1 MKRSS
6 VFYTITFIFAL
17 ALTSIFLAFLWLM
30 DYDKQNYA
38 RELNAKYSTIA
49 RNQLFLMSGI
59 INEKEYER
67 QTGDFKMP
75 EITNERQKEEIL
87 ANATVL
93 EEISADIGSSA
104 IMIYQNHHYLKVRHV
119 DKVLLLKD
127 NDYQPYRYDIIKI
140 IFSLVAII
148 LLAAYV
154 FVIRKLKPLRKLKR
168 QIAKFAAGEI
178 DEVQNVSSGNDEISE
193 VAEAFYDAVCQIKN
207 LNASRKL
214 FLRNIMHEL
223 KTPITKGRL
232 AAEMIE
238 KSKNQERLVSVFI
251 KLENLINEFAAVE
264 QVTSSITLNNTK
276 ICRIDDVIDEAKTRR
291 GRPTLGV
298 LYDNRVAVL
307 MGDFILSSALV
318 GAIALSDLRIMG
330 IVSAIGRELTE
341 GEIRQFETAEGII
354 LDEATYYDI
363 IFQKTAVLFRS
374 CAEVAA
380 ITTEASTEDY
390 DRAAR
395 IGTALGMAFQIRD
408 DIFDYYRSDV
418 GKPTG
423 NDIRE
428 GKITLPL
435 LHVLT
440 ELQKEGKATPYLALL
455 SEKPIPPS
463 SIEQLTTLAHEA
475 GGIDYAWKRLYHYID
490 EAKTLLCSFPES
502 EYRTSL
508 LALADYIAERT
519 I

>member
-104 IMIYQNHHYLKVRHV
+104 IMIYQNHHYLKVQHV
-119 DKVLLLKD
+119 DKILLLKD

-264 QVTSSITLNNTK
+264 QVTSSIALNNTK
-276 ICRIDDVIDEAKTRR
+276 ICRIDDVIDEALDIAMVDPGQVTISKLEDVSLNADFKLLAIAAKNMIDNALKYSPNKHVNITITRESIKFINEGER
-291 GRPTLGV
+291 LSKELRHYVEPFTKGESAQKSFGLGLYIVENIIKAHKLTLGYEYKNGLNV
-298 LYDNRVAVL
+298 FSFENLQN
-307 MGDFILSSALV
+307 
-318 GAIALSDLRIMG
+318 IA
-330 IVSAIGRELTE
+330 A
-341 GEIRQFETAEGII
+341 
-354 LDEATYYDI
+354 
-363 IFQKTAVLFRS
+363 
-374 CAEVAA
+374 
-380 ITTEASTEDY
+380 
-390 DRAAR
+390 
-395 IGTALGMAFQIRD
+395 
-408 DIFDYYRSDV
+408 
-418 GKPTG
+418 
-423 NDIRE
+423 
-428 GKITLPL
+428 
-435 LHVLT
+435 
-440 ELQKEGKATPYLALL
+440 
-455 SEKPIPPS
+455 
-463 SIEQLTTLAHEA
+463 
-475 GGIDYAWKRLYHYID
+475 
-490 EAKTLLCSFPES
+490 
-502 EYRTSL
+502 
-508 LALADYIAERT
+508 
-519 I
+519 

>member
-104 IMIYQNHHYLKVRHV
+104 IMIYQNHHYLKVQHV
-119 DKVLLLKD
+119 DKILLLKD

-193 VAEAFYDAVCQIKN
+193 VAEAFYDAVSQIKN

-264 QVTSSITLNNTK
+264 QVTSNIALNNTK
-276 ICRIDDVIDEAKTRR
+276 ICRIDDIIDEALDIAMVDPGQVTISK
-291 GRPTLGV
+291 LEDV
-298 LYDNRVAVL
+298 NLNA
-307 MGDFILSSALV
+307 DFKLL
-318 GAIALSDLRIMG
+318 AIAAKNMIDNALKYSPNKHVNIT
-330 IVSAIGRELTE
+330 ITRESIKFINE
-341 GEIRQFETAEGII
+341 GERLSKELRHYVEPFTKGESTQKSFGLGLYIVENIIKAHKLTLSYEYKNGLNVFSFENLQNI
-354 LDEATYYDI
+354 
-363 IFQKTAVLFRS
+363 
-374 CAEVAA
+374 AA
-380 ITTEASTEDY
+380 
-390 DRAAR
+390 
-395 IGTALGMAFQIRD
+395 
-408 DIFDYYRSDV
+408 
-418 GKPTG
+418 
-423 NDIRE
+423 
-428 GKITLPL
+428 
-435 LHVLT
+435 
-440 ELQKEGKATPYLALL
+440 
-455 SEKPIPPS
+455 
-463 SIEQLTTLAHEA
+463 
-475 GGIDYAWKRLYHYID
+475 
-490 EAKTLLCSFPES
+490 
-502 EYRTSL
+502 
-508 LALADYIAERT
+508 
-519 I
+519 

>member
-104 IMIYQNHHYLKVRHV
+104 IMIYQNHHYLKVQHV

-264 QVTSSITLNNTK
+264 QVTSNIALNNTK
-276 ICRIDDVIDEAKTRR
+276 ICRIDDIIDEALDIAMVDPGQVTISKLEDVNLNADFKLLAIAAKNMIDNALKYSPNKHVNITITRESIKFINEGER
-291 GRPTLGV
+291 LSKELHHYVEPFTKGENAQKSFGLGLYIVENIIKAHKLTLGYEYKNGLNV
-298 LYDNRVAVL
+298 FSFENLQN
-307 MGDFILSSALV
+307 
-318 GAIALSDLRIMG
+318 IA
-330 IVSAIGRELTE
+330 A
-341 GEIRQFETAEGII
+341 
-354 LDEATYYDI
+354 
-363 IFQKTAVLFRS
+363 
-374 CAEVAA
+374 
-380 ITTEASTEDY
+380 
-390 DRAAR
+390 
-395 IGTALGMAFQIRD
+395 
-408 DIFDYYRSDV
+408 
-418 GKPTG
+418 
-423 NDIRE
+423 
-428 GKITLPL
+428 
-435 LHVLT
+435 
-440 ELQKEGKATPYLALL
+440 
-455 SEKPIPPS
+455 
-463 SIEQLTTLAHEA
+463 
-475 GGIDYAWKRLYHYID
+475 
-490 EAKTLLCSFPES
+490 
-502 EYRTSL
+502 
-508 LALADYIAERT
+508 
-519 I
+519 

>member
-6 VFYTITFIFAL
+6 GFYTITFIFAL

-104 IMIYQNHHYLKVRHV
+104 IMIYQNHHYLKVQHV

-251 KLENLINEFAAVE
+251 KLENLINEFVAVE
-264 QVTSSITLNNTK
+264 QVTSSIALNNTK
-276 ICRIDDVIDEAKTRR
+276 ICRIDDVIDEALDIAMVDPGQVTISK
-291 GRPTLGV
+291 LV
-298 LYDNRVAVL
+298 DVNLNA
-307 MGDFILSSALV
+307 DFKLL
-318 GAIALSDLRIMG
+318 AIAAKNMIDNALKYSPNKHVNIT
-330 IVSAIGRELTE
+330 ITRESIKFINE
-341 GEIRQFETAEGII
+341 GERLSKELRHYVEPFTKGENAQKSFGLGLYIVENIIKAHKLTLSYEYKNGLNVFSFENLQNI
-354 LDEATYYDI
+354 
-363 IFQKTAVLFRS
+363 
-374 CAEVAA
+374 AA
-380 ITTEASTEDY
+380 
-390 DRAAR
+390 
-395 IGTALGMAFQIRD
+395 
-408 DIFDYYRSDV
+408 
-418 GKPTG
+418 
-423 NDIRE
+423 
-428 GKITLPL
+428 
-435 LHVLT
+435 
-440 ELQKEGKATPYLALL
+440 
-455 SEKPIPPS
+455 
-463 SIEQLTTLAHEA
+463 
-475 GGIDYAWKRLYHYID
+475 
-490 EAKTLLCSFPES
+490 
-502 EYRTSL
+502 
-508 LALADYIAERT
+508 
-519 I
+519 

>member
-75 EITNERQKEEIL
+75 EITNEQQKEEIL

-104 IMIYQNHHYLKVRHV
+104 IMIYQNHHYLKVQHV
-119 DKVLLLKD
+119 DKILLLKD
-127 NDYQPYRYDIIKI
+127 KDYQPYRYDIIKI

-193 VAEAFYDAVCQIKN
+193 VAEAFYDAVSQIKN

-264 QVTSSITLNNTK
+264 QVTSNIALNNTK
-276 ICRIDDVIDEAKTRR
+276 ICRIDDVIDEALDIAMVDPGQVTISK
-291 GRPTLGV
+291 LEDV
-298 LYDNRVAVL
+298 SLNA
-307 MGDFILSSALV
+307 DFKLL
-318 GAIALSDLRIMG
+318 AIAAKNMIDNALKYSPNKHVNIT
-330 IVSAIGRELTE
+330 ITRESIKFINE
-341 GEIRQFETAEGII
+341 GERLSKELCHYVEPFTKGESAQKSFGLGLYIVENIIKAHKLTLSYEYKNGLNVFSFENLQNI
-354 LDEATYYDI
+354 
-363 IFQKTAVLFRS
+363 
-374 CAEVAA
+374 AA
-380 ITTEASTEDY
+380 
-390 DRAAR
+390 
-395 IGTALGMAFQIRD
+395 
-408 DIFDYYRSDV
+408 
-418 GKPTG
+418 
-423 NDIRE
+423 
-428 GKITLPL
+428 
-435 LHVLT
+435 
-440 ELQKEGKATPYLALL
+440 
-455 SEKPIPPS
+455 
-463 SIEQLTTLAHEA
+463 
-475 GGIDYAWKRLYHYID
+475 
-490 EAKTLLCSFPES
+490 
-502 EYRTSL
+502 
-508 LALADYIAERT
+508 
-519 I
+519 

>member
-104 IMIYQNHHYLKVRHV
+104 IMIYQNHHYLKVQHV
-119 DKVLLLKD
+119 DKILLLKD

-140 IFSLVAII
+140 IFLLVAII

-193 VAEAFYDAVCQIKN
+193 VAEAFYDAVSQIKN

-264 QVTSSITLNNTK
+264 QVTSSIALNNTK
-276 ICRIDDVIDEAKTRR
+276 ICRIDDVIDEALDIAMVDPGQVTINK
-291 GRPTLGV
+291 LEDV
-298 LYDNRVAVL
+298 SLNA
-307 MGDFILSSALV
+307 DFKLL
-318 GAIALSDLRIMG
+318 AIAAKNMIDNALKYSPNKHVNIT
-330 IVSAIGRELTE
+330 ITRESIKFINE
-341 GEIRQFETAEGII
+341 GERLSKELRHYVEPFTKGESAQKSFGLGLYIVENIIKAHKLTLSYEYKNGLNVFSFENLQNI
-354 LDEATYYDI
+354 
-363 IFQKTAVLFRS
+363 
-374 CAEVAA
+374 AA
-380 ITTEASTEDY
+380 
-390 DRAAR
+390 
-395 IGTALGMAFQIRD
+395 
-408 DIFDYYRSDV
+408 
-418 GKPTG
+418 
-423 NDIRE
+423 
-428 GKITLPL
+428 
-435 LHVLT
+435 
-440 ELQKEGKATPYLALL
+440 
-455 SEKPIPPS
+455 
-463 SIEQLTTLAHEA
+463 
-475 GGIDYAWKRLYHYID
+475 
-490 EAKTLLCSFPES
+490 
-502 EYRTSL
+502 
-508 LALADYIAERT
+508 
-519 I
+519 

>member
-104 IMIYQNHHYLKVRHV
+104 IMIYQNHHYLKVQHV

-140 IFSLVAII
+140 IFLLVAII

-264 QVTSSITLNNTK
+264 QVTSNIALNNTK
-276 ICRIDDVIDEAKTRR
+276 ICRIDDVIDEALDIAMVDPGQVTISKLEDVNLNADFKLLAIAAKNMIDNALKYSPNKRVNITITRESIKFINEGER
-291 GRPTLGV
+291 LSKELRHYVEPFTKGESAQKSFGLGLYIVENIIKAHKLTLGYEYKNGLNV
-298 LYDNRVAVL
+298 FSFENLQN
-307 MGDFILSSALV
+307 
-318 GAIALSDLRIMG
+318 IA
-330 IVSAIGRELTE
+330 A
-341 GEIRQFETAEGII
+341 
-354 LDEATYYDI
+354 
-363 IFQKTAVLFRS
+363 
-374 CAEVAA
+374 
-380 ITTEASTEDY
+380 
-390 DRAAR
+390 
-395 IGTALGMAFQIRD
+395 
-408 DIFDYYRSDV
+408 
-418 GKPTG
+418 
-423 NDIRE
+423 
-428 GKITLPL
+428 
-435 LHVLT
+435 
-440 ELQKEGKATPYLALL
+440 
-455 SEKPIPPS
+455 
-463 SIEQLTTLAHEA
+463 
-475 GGIDYAWKRLYHYID
+475 
-490 EAKTLLCSFPES
+490 
-502 EYRTSL
+502 
-508 LALADYIAERT
+508 
-519 I
+519 

>member
-6 VFYTITFIFAL
+6 VFYTSTFIFAL

-75 EITNERQKEEIL
+75 EITNEQQKEEIL

-104 IMIYQNHHYLKVRHV
+104 IMIYQNHHYLKVQHV
-119 DKVLLLKD
+119 DKILLLKD

-140 IFSLVAII
+140 IFLLVAII

-193 VAEAFYDAVCQIKN
+193 VAEAFYDAVSQIKN

-264 QVTSSITLNNTK
+264 QVTSNIALNNTK
-276 ICRIDDVIDEAKTRR
+276 ICRIDDVIDEALDIAMVDPGQVTISK
-291 GRPTLGV
+291 LEDV
-298 LYDNRVAVL
+298 SLNA
-307 MGDFILSSALV
+307 DFKLL
-318 GAIALSDLRIMG
+318 AIAAKNMIDNALKYSPNKHVNIT
-330 IVSAIGRELTE
+330 ITRESIKFINE
-341 GEIRQFETAEGII
+341 GERLSKELRHYVEPFTKGESAQKSFGLGLYIVENIIKAHKLTLSYEYKNGLNVFSFENLQNI
-354 LDEATYYDI
+354 
-363 IFQKTAVLFRS
+363 
-374 CAEVAA
+374 AA
-380 ITTEASTEDY
+380 
-390 DRAAR
+390 
-395 IGTALGMAFQIRD
+395 
-408 DIFDYYRSDV
+408 
-418 GKPTG
+418 
-423 NDIRE
+423 
-428 GKITLPL
+428 
-435 LHVLT
+435 
-440 ELQKEGKATPYLALL
+440 
-455 SEKPIPPS
+455 
-463 SIEQLTTLAHEA
+463 
-475 GGIDYAWKRLYHYID
+475 
-490 EAKTLLCSFPES
+490 
-502 EYRTSL
+502 
-508 LALADYIAERT
+508 
-519 I
+519 

>member
-104 IMIYQNHHYLKVRHV
+104 IMIYQNHHYLKVQHV

-264 QVTSSITLNNTK
+264 QVTSNIALNNTK
-276 ICRIDDVIDEAKTRR
+276 ICRIDDIIDEALDIAMVDPGQVTISK
-291 GRPTLGV
+291 LEDV
-298 LYDNRVAVL
+298 NLNA
-307 MGDFILSSALV
+307 DFKLL
-318 GAIALSDLRIMG
+318 AIAAKNMIDNALKYSPNKHVNIT
-330 IVSAIGRELTE
+330 ITRESIKFINE
-341 GEIRQFETAEGII
+341 GERLSKELRHYVEPFTKGESAQKSFGLGLYIVENIIKAHKLTLSYEYKNGLNVFSFENLQNI
-354 LDEATYYDI
+354 
-363 IFQKTAVLFRS
+363 
-374 CAEVAA
+374 AA
-380 ITTEASTEDY
+380 
-390 DRAAR
+390 
-395 IGTALGMAFQIRD
+395 
-408 DIFDYYRSDV
+408 
-418 GKPTG
+418 
-423 NDIRE
+423 
-428 GKITLPL
+428 
-435 LHVLT
+435 
-440 ELQKEGKATPYLALL
+440 
-455 SEKPIPPS
+455 
-463 SIEQLTTLAHEA
+463 
-475 GGIDYAWKRLYHYID
+475 
-490 EAKTLLCSFPES
+490 
-502 EYRTSL
+502 
-508 LALADYIAERT
+508 
-519 I
+519 

>member
-75 EITNERQKEEIL
+75 EITNEQQKEEIL

-264 QVTSSITLNNTK
+264 QVTSSIALNNTK
-276 ICRIDDVIDEAKTRR
+276 ICRIDDIIDEALDIAMVDPGQVTISK
-291 GRPTLGV
+291 LEDV
-298 LYDNRVAVL
+298 NLNA
-307 MGDFILSSALV
+307 DFKLL
-318 GAIALSDLRIMG
+318 AIAAKNMIDNALKYSPNKHVNIT
-330 IVSAIGRELTE
+330 ITRESIKFINE
-341 GEIRQFETAEGII
+341 GERLSKELRHYVEPFTKGESAKKSFGLGLYIVENIIKAHKLTLSYEYKNGLNVFSFENLQNI
-354 LDEATYYDI
+354 
-363 IFQKTAVLFRS
+363 
-374 CAEVAA
+374 AA
-380 ITTEASTEDY
+380 
-390 DRAAR
+390 
-395 IGTALGMAFQIRD
+395 
-408 DIFDYYRSDV
+408 
-418 GKPTG
+418 
-423 NDIRE
+423 
-428 GKITLPL
+428 
-435 LHVLT
+435 
-440 ELQKEGKATPYLALL
+440 
-455 SEKPIPPS
+455 
-463 SIEQLTTLAHEA
+463 
-475 GGIDYAWKRLYHYID
+475 
-490 EAKTLLCSFPES
+490 
-502 EYRTSL
+502 
-508 LALADYIAERT
+508 
-519 I
+519 

>member
-178 DEVQNVSSGNDEISE
+178 DGVQNVSSGNDEISE

-264 QVTSSITLNNTK
+264 QVTSSIALNNTK
-276 ICRIDDVIDEAKTRR
+276 ICRIDDVIDEALDIAMVDPGQVTISK
-291 GRPTLGV
+291 LEDV
-298 LYDNRVAVL
+298 NLNA
-307 MGDFILSSALV
+307 DFKLL
-318 GAIALSDLRIMG
+318 AIAAKNMIDNALKYSPNKHVNIT
-330 IVSAIGRELTE
+330 ITRESIKFINE
-341 GEIRQFETAEGII
+341 GERLSKELRHYVEPFTKGESAKKSFGLGLYIVENIIKAHKLTLSYEYKNGLNVFSFENLQNI
-354 LDEATYYDI
+354 
-363 IFQKTAVLFRS
+363 
-374 CAEVAA
+374 AA
-380 ITTEASTEDY
+380 
-390 DRAAR
+390 
-395 IGTALGMAFQIRD
+395 
-408 DIFDYYRSDV
+408 
-418 GKPTG
+418 
-423 NDIRE
+423 
-428 GKITLPL
+428 
-435 LHVLT
+435 
-440 ELQKEGKATPYLALL
+440 
-455 SEKPIPPS
+455 
-463 SIEQLTTLAHEA
+463 
-475 GGIDYAWKRLYHYID
+475 
-490 EAKTLLCSFPES
+490 
-502 EYRTSL
+502 
-508 LALADYIAERT
+508 
-519 I
+519 

>member
-154 FVIRKLKPLRKLKR
+154 FVIRKLKPIRKLKR

-276 ICRIDDVIDEAKTRR
+276 ICRIDDVIDEALDIAMVDPGQVTISK
-291 GRPTLGV
+291 LEDV
-298 LYDNRVAVL
+298 NLNA
-307 MGDFILSSALV
+307 DFKLL
-318 GAIALSDLRIMG
+318 AIAAKNMIDNALKYSPNKHVNIT
-330 IVSAIGRELTE
+330 ITRESIKFINE
-341 GEIRQFETAEGII
+341 GERLSKELRHYVEPFTKGESAKKSFGLGLYIVENIIKAHKLTLSYEYKNGLNVFSFENLQNI
-354 LDEATYYDI
+354 
-363 IFQKTAVLFRS
+363 
-374 CAEVAA
+374 AA
-380 ITTEASTEDY
+380 
-390 DRAAR
+390 
-395 IGTALGMAFQIRD
+395 
-408 DIFDYYRSDV
+408 
-418 GKPTG
+418 
-423 NDIRE
+423 
-428 GKITLPL
+428 
-435 LHVLT
+435 
-440 ELQKEGKATPYLALL
+440 
-455 SEKPIPPS
+455 
-463 SIEQLTTLAHEA
+463 
-475 GGIDYAWKRLYHYID
+475 
-490 EAKTLLCSFPES
+490 
-502 EYRTSL
+502 
-508 LALADYIAERT
+508 
-519 I
+519 

>member
-75 EITNERQKEEIL
+75 EITNEQQKEEIL

-104 IMIYQNHHYLKVRHV
+104 IMIYQNHHYLKVQHV
-119 DKVLLLKD
+119 DKILLLKD

-140 IFSLVAII
+140 IFLLVAII

-193 VAEAFYDAVCQIKN
+193 VAEAFYDAVSQIKS

-264 QVTSSITLNNTK
+264 QVTSSIALNNTK
-276 ICRIDDVIDEAKTRR
+276 ICRIDDVIDEALDIAMVDPGQVTISK
-291 GRPTLGV
+291 LEDV
-298 LYDNRVAVL
+298 NLNA
-307 MGDFILSSALV
+307 DFKLL
-318 GAIALSDLRIMG
+318 AIAAKNMIDNALKYSPNKHVNITITRGSIKF
-330 IVSAIGRELTE
+330 INE
-341 GEIRQFETAEGII
+341 GERLSKELRHYVEPFTKGESAQKSFGLGLYIVENIIKAHKLTLSYEYKNGLNVFSFENLQNI
-354 LDEATYYDI
+354 
-363 IFQKTAVLFRS
+363 
-374 CAEVAA
+374 AA
-380 ITTEASTEDY
+380 
-390 DRAAR
+390 
-395 IGTALGMAFQIRD
+395 
-408 DIFDYYRSDV
+408 
-418 GKPTG
+418 
-423 NDIRE
+423 
-428 GKITLPL
+428 
-435 LHVLT
+435 
-440 ELQKEGKATPYLALL
+440 
-455 SEKPIPPS
+455 
-463 SIEQLTTLAHEA
+463 
-475 GGIDYAWKRLYHYID
+475 
-490 EAKTLLCSFPES
+490 
-502 EYRTSL
+502 
-508 LALADYIAERT
+508 
-519 I
+519 

>member
-75 EITNERQKEEIL
+75 EITNEQQKEEIL

-104 IMIYQNHHYLKVRHV
+104 IMIYQNHHYLKVQHV
-119 DKVLLLKD
+119 DKILLLKD

-140 IFSLVAII
+140 IFLLVAII

-193 VAEAFYDAVCQIKN
+193 VAEAFYDAVSQIKN

-264 QVTSSITLNNTK
+264 QVTSNIALNNTK
-276 ICRIDDVIDEAKTRR
+276 ICRIDDIIDEARAR
-291 GRPTLGV
+291 
-298 LYDNRVAVL
+298 
-307 MGDFILSSALV
+307 SS
-318 GAIALSDLRIMG
+318 RI
-330 IVSAIGRELTE
+330 V
-341 GEIRQFETAEGII
+341 IRSV
-354 LDEATYYDI
+354 TY
-363 IFQKTAVLFRS
+363 A
-374 CAEVAA
+374 
-380 ITTEASTEDY
+380 
-390 DRAAR
+390 
-395 IGTALGMAFQIRD
+395 
-408 DIFDYYRSDV
+408 
-418 GKPTG
+418 P
-423 NDIRE
+423 
-428 GKITLPL
+428 
-435 LHVLT
+435 
-440 ELQKEGKATPYLALL
+440 
-455 SEKPIPPS
+455 
-463 SIEQLTTLAHEA
+463 
-475 GGIDYAWKRLYHYID
+475 
-490 EAKTLLCSFPES
+490 
-502 EYRTSL
+502 
-508 LALADYIAERT
+508 
-519 I
+519 

>member
-75 EITNERQKEEIL
+75 EITNEQQKEEIL

-104 IMIYQNHHYLKVRHV
+104 IMIYQNHHYLKVQHV
-119 DKVLLLKD
+119 DKILLLKD

-140 IFSLVAII
+140 IFLLVAII

-193 VAEAFYDAVCQIKN
+193 VAEAFYDAVSQIKS

-264 QVTSSITLNNTK
+264 QVTSNIALNNTK
-276 ICRIDDVIDEAKTRR
+276 ICRIDDIIDEALDIAMVDPGQVTISK
-291 GRPTLGV
+291 LEDV
-298 LYDNRVAVL
+298 NLHA
-307 MGDFILSSALV
+307 DFKLL
-318 GAIALSDLRIMG
+318 AIAAKNMIDNALKYSPNKHVNIT
-330 IVSAIGRELTE
+330 ITRESIKFINE
-341 GEIRQFETAEGII
+341 GERLSKELRHYVEPFTKGESAQKSFGLGLYIVENIIKAHKLTLSYEYKNGLNVFSFENLQNI
-354 LDEATYYDI
+354 
-363 IFQKTAVLFRS
+363 
-374 CAEVAA
+374 AA
-380 ITTEASTEDY
+380 
-390 DRAAR
+390 
-395 IGTALGMAFQIRD
+395 
-408 DIFDYYRSDV
+408 
-418 GKPTG
+418 
-423 NDIRE
+423 
-428 GKITLPL
+428 
-435 LHVLT
+435 
-440 ELQKEGKATPYLALL
+440 
-455 SEKPIPPS
+455 
-463 SIEQLTTLAHEA
+463 
-475 GGIDYAWKRLYHYID
+475 
-490 EAKTLLCSFPES
+490 
-502 EYRTSL
+502 
-508 LALADYIAERT
+508 
-519 I
+519 

>member
-104 IMIYQNHHYLKVRHV
+104 IMIYQNHHYLKVQHV

-193 VAEAFYDAVCQIKN
+193 VAEAFYDAVSQIKN

-264 QVTSSITLNNTK
+264 QVTSNIALNNTK
-276 ICRIDDVIDEAKTRR
+276 ICRIDDVIDEALDIAMVDPGQVTISKLEDVNLNADFKLLAIAAKNMIDNALKYSPNKHVNITITRESIKFINEGER
-291 GRPTLGV
+291 LSKELRHYVEPFTKGESAQKSFGLGLYIVENIIKAHKLTLGYEYKNGLNV
-298 LYDNRVAVL
+298 FSFENLQN
-307 MGDFILSSALV
+307 
-318 GAIALSDLRIMG
+318 IA
-330 IVSAIGRELTE
+330 A
-341 GEIRQFETAEGII
+341 
-354 LDEATYYDI
+354 
-363 IFQKTAVLFRS
+363 
-374 CAEVAA
+374 
-380 ITTEASTEDY
+380 
-390 DRAAR
+390 
-395 IGTALGMAFQIRD
+395 
-408 DIFDYYRSDV
+408 
-418 GKPTG
+418 
-423 NDIRE
+423 
-428 GKITLPL
+428 
-435 LHVLT
+435 
-440 ELQKEGKATPYLALL
+440 
-455 SEKPIPPS
+455 
-463 SIEQLTTLAHEA
+463 
-475 GGIDYAWKRLYHYID
+475 
-490 EAKTLLCSFPES
+490 
-502 EYRTSL
+502 
-508 LALADYIAERT
+508 
-519 I
+519 

>member
-104 IMIYQNHHYLKVRHV
+104 IMIYQNHHYLKVQHV

-193 VAEAFYDAVCQIKN
+193 VAEAFYDAVSQIKN

-264 QVTSSITLNNTK
+264 QVTSNIALNNTK
-276 ICRIDDVIDEAKTRR
+276 ICRIDDVIDEALDIAMVDPGQVTISKLEDVNLKADFKLLAIAAKNMIDNALKYSPNKHVNITITRESIKFINEGER
-291 GRPTLGV
+291 LSKELRHYVEPFTKGESAQKSFGLGLYIVENIIKAHKLTLGYEYKNGLNV
-298 LYDNRVAVL
+298 FSFENLQN
-307 MGDFILSSALV
+307 
-318 GAIALSDLRIMG
+318 IA
-330 IVSAIGRELTE
+330 A
-341 GEIRQFETAEGII
+341 
-354 LDEATYYDI
+354 
-363 IFQKTAVLFRS
+363 
-374 CAEVAA
+374 
-380 ITTEASTEDY
+380 
-390 DRAAR
+390 
-395 IGTALGMAFQIRD
+395 
-408 DIFDYYRSDV
+408 
-418 GKPTG
+418 
-423 NDIRE
+423 
-428 GKITLPL
+428 
-435 LHVLT
+435 
-440 ELQKEGKATPYLALL
+440 
-455 SEKPIPPS
+455 
-463 SIEQLTTLAHEA
+463 
-475 GGIDYAWKRLYHYID
+475 
-490 EAKTLLCSFPES
+490 
-502 EYRTSL
+502 
-508 LALADYIAERT
+508 
-519 I
+519 

>member
-104 IMIYQNHHYLKVRHV
+104 IMIYQNYHYLKVQHV

-264 QVTSSITLNNTK
+264 QVTSNIALNNTK
-276 ICRIDDVIDEAKTRR
+276 ICRIDDIIDEALDIAMVDPGQVTISKLEDVNLNADFKLLAIAAKNMIDNALKYSPTKHVNITITRESIKFINEGER
-291 GRPTLGV
+291 LSKELRHYVEPFTKGESAQKSFGLGLYIVENIIKAHKLTLGYEYKNGLNV
-298 LYDNRVAVL
+298 FSFENLQN
-307 MGDFILSSALV
+307 
-318 GAIALSDLRIMG
+318 IA
-330 IVSAIGRELTE
+330 A
-341 GEIRQFETAEGII
+341 
-354 LDEATYYDI
+354 
-363 IFQKTAVLFRS
+363 
-374 CAEVAA
+374 
-380 ITTEASTEDY
+380 
-390 DRAAR
+390 
-395 IGTALGMAFQIRD
+395 
-408 DIFDYYRSDV
+408 
-418 GKPTG
+418 
-423 NDIRE
+423 
-428 GKITLPL
+428 
-435 LHVLT
+435 
-440 ELQKEGKATPYLALL
+440 
-455 SEKPIPPS
+455 
-463 SIEQLTTLAHEA
+463 
-475 GGIDYAWKRLYHYID
+475 
-490 EAKTLLCSFPES
+490 
-502 EYRTSL
+502 
-508 LALADYIAERT
+508 
-519 I
+519 

>member
-75 EITNERQKEEIL
+75 EITNEQQKEEIL

-104 IMIYQNHHYLKVRHV
+104 IMIYQNHHYLKVQHV
-119 DKVLLLKD
+119 DKILLLKD

-140 IFSLVAII
+140 IFLLVAII

-193 VAEAFYDAVCQIKN
+193 VAEAFYDAVSQIKN

-251 KLENLINEFAAVE
+251 KLENLIDEFAAVE
-264 QVTSSITLNNTK
+264 QVTSSIALNNTK
-276 ICRIDDVIDEAKTRR
+276 ICRIDDVIDEALDIAMVDPGQVTISKLEDVSLNADFKLLAIAAKNMIDNALKYSPNKHVNITITRESIKFINEGER
-291 GRPTLGV
+291 LSKELRHYVEPFTKGESAQKSFGLGLYIVENIIKAHKLTLGYEYKNGLNV
-298 LYDNRVAVL
+298 FSFENLQN
-307 MGDFILSSALV
+307 
-318 GAIALSDLRIMG
+318 IA
-330 IVSAIGRELTE
+330 A
-341 GEIRQFETAEGII
+341 
-354 LDEATYYDI
+354 
-363 IFQKTAVLFRS
+363 
-374 CAEVAA
+374 
-380 ITTEASTEDY
+380 
-390 DRAAR
+390 
-395 IGTALGMAFQIRD
+395 
-408 DIFDYYRSDV
+408 
-418 GKPTG
+418 
-423 NDIRE
+423 
-428 GKITLPL
+428 
-435 LHVLT
+435 
-440 ELQKEGKATPYLALL
+440 
-455 SEKPIPPS
+455 
-463 SIEQLTTLAHEA
+463 
-475 GGIDYAWKRLYHYID
+475 
-490 EAKTLLCSFPES
+490 
-502 EYRTSL
+502 
-508 LALADYIAERT
+508 
-519 I
+519 

>member
-276 ICRIDDVIDEAKTRR
+276 ICHIDDVIDEALDIAMVDPGQVTISK
-291 GRPTLGV
+291 LEDV
-298 LYDNRVAVL
+298 NLNA
-307 MGDFILSSALV
+307 DFKLL
-318 GAIALSDLRIMG
+318 AIAAKNMIDNALKYSPNKHVNIT
-330 IVSAIGRELTE
+330 ITRESIKFINE
-341 GEIRQFETAEGII
+341 GERLSKELRHYVEPFTKGESAKKSFGLGLYIVENIIKAHKLTLSYEYKNGLNVFSFENLQNI
-354 LDEATYYDI
+354 
-363 IFQKTAVLFRS
+363 
-374 CAEVAA
+374 AA
-380 ITTEASTEDY
+380 
-390 DRAAR
+390 
-395 IGTALGMAFQIRD
+395 
-408 DIFDYYRSDV
+408 
-418 GKPTG
+418 
-423 NDIRE
+423 
-428 GKITLPL
+428 
-435 LHVLT
+435 
-440 ELQKEGKATPYLALL
+440 
-455 SEKPIPPS
+455 
-463 SIEQLTTLAHEA
+463 
-475 GGIDYAWKRLYHYID
+475 
-490 EAKTLLCSFPES
+490 
-502 EYRTSL
+502 
-508 LALADYIAERT
+508 
-519 I
+519 

>member
-119 DKVLLLKD
+119 DKILLLKD

-140 IFSLVAII
+140 
-148 LLAAYV
+148 V

-264 QVTSSITLNNTK
+264 QVTSSIALNNTK
-276 ICRIDDVIDEAKTRR
+276 ICRIDDVIDEALDIAMVDPGQVTISK
-291 GRPTLGV
+291 LEDV
-298 LYDNRVAVL
+298 NLNA
-307 MGDFILSSALV
+307 DFKLL
-318 GAIALSDLRIMG
+318 AIAAKNMIDNALKYSPNKHVNIT
-330 IVSAIGRELTE
+330 ITRESIKFINE
-341 GEIRQFETAEGII
+341 GERLSKELRHYVEPFTKGESAKKSFGLGLYIVENIIKAHKLTLSYEYKNGLNVFSFENLQNI
-354 LDEATYYDI
+354 
-363 IFQKTAVLFRS
+363 
-374 CAEVAA
+374 AA
-380 ITTEASTEDY
+380 
-390 DRAAR
+390 
-395 IGTALGMAFQIRD
+395 
-408 DIFDYYRSDV
+408 
-418 GKPTG
+418 
-423 NDIRE
+423 
-428 GKITLPL
+428 
-435 LHVLT
+435 
-440 ELQKEGKATPYLALL
+440 
-455 SEKPIPPS
+455 
-463 SIEQLTTLAHEA
+463 
-475 GGIDYAWKRLYHYID
+475 
-490 EAKTLLCSFPES
+490 
-502 EYRTSL
+502 
-508 LALADYIAERT
+508 
-519 I
+519 

>member
-104 IMIYQNHHYLKVRHV
+104 IMIYQNHHYLKVQHV
-119 DKVLLLKD
+119 DKILLLKD

-193 VAEAFYDAVCQIKN
+193 VAEAFYDAVSQIKN

-264 QVTSSITLNNTK
+264 QVTSSIALNNTK
-276 ICRIDDVIDEAKTRR
+276 ICRIDDIIDEALDIAMVDPGQVTISK
-291 GRPTLGV
+291 LEDV
-298 LYDNRVAVL
+298 NLNA
-307 MGDFILSSALV
+307 DFKLL
-318 GAIALSDLRIMG
+318 AIAAKNMIDNALKYSPNKHVNIT
-330 IVSAIGRELTE
+330 ITRESIKFINE
-341 GEIRQFETAEGII
+341 GERLSKELRHYVEPFTKGESAQKSFGLGLYIVENIIKAHKLTLSYEYKNGLNVFSFENLQNI
-354 LDEATYYDI
+354 
-363 IFQKTAVLFRS
+363 
-374 CAEVAA
+374 AA
-380 ITTEASTEDY
+380 
-390 DRAAR
+390 
-395 IGTALGMAFQIRD
+395 
-408 DIFDYYRSDV
+408 
-418 GKPTG
+418 
-423 NDIRE
+423 
-428 GKITLPL
+428 
-435 LHVLT
+435 
-440 ELQKEGKATPYLALL
+440 
-455 SEKPIPPS
+455 
-463 SIEQLTTLAHEA
+463 
-475 GGIDYAWKRLYHYID
+475 
-490 EAKTLLCSFPES
+490 
-502 EYRTSL
+502 
-508 LALADYIAERT
+508 
-519 I
+519 

>member
-104 IMIYQNHHYLKVRHV
+104 IMIYQNHHYLKVQHV

-148 LLAAYV
+148 LLSAYV

-264 QVTSSITLNNTK
+264 QVTSSIALNNTK
-276 ICRIDDVIDEAKTRR
+276 ICRIDDIIDEALDIAMVDPGQVTISK
-291 GRPTLGV
+291 LEDV
-298 LYDNRVAVL
+298 NLNA
-307 MGDFILSSALV
+307 DFKLL
-318 GAIALSDLRIMG
+318 AIAAKNMIDNALKYSPNKHVNIT
-330 IVSAIGRELTE
+330 ITRESIKFINE
-341 GEIRQFETAEGII
+341 GERLSKELRHYVEPFTKGESAQKSFGLGLYIVENIIKAHRLTLSYEYKNGLNVFSFENLQNI
-354 LDEATYYDI
+354 
-363 IFQKTAVLFRS
+363 
-374 CAEVAA
+374 VA
-380 ITTEASTEDY
+380 
-390 DRAAR
+390 
-395 IGTALGMAFQIRD
+395 
-408 DIFDYYRSDV
+408 
-418 GKPTG
+418 
-423 NDIRE
+423 
-428 GKITLPL
+428 
-435 LHVLT
+435 
-440 ELQKEGKATPYLALL
+440 
-455 SEKPIPPS
+455 
-463 SIEQLTTLAHEA
+463 
-475 GGIDYAWKRLYHYID
+475 
-490 EAKTLLCSFPES
+490 
-502 EYRTSL
+502 
-508 LALADYIAERT
+508 
-519 I
+519 

>member
-140 IFSLVAII
+140 IFLLVAII

-264 QVTSSITLNNTK
+264 QVTSNIALNNTK
-276 ICRIDDVIDEAKTRR
+276 ICRIDDVIDEALDIAMVDPGQVTISK
-291 GRPTLGV
+291 LEDV
-298 LYDNRVAVL
+298 NLNA
-307 MGDFILSSALV
+307 DFKLL
-318 GAIALSDLRIMG
+318 AIAAKNMIDNALKYSPNKHVNIT
-330 IVSAIGRELTE
+330 ITRESIKFINE
-341 GEIRQFETAEGII
+341 GERLSKELRHYVEPFTKGESAKKSFGLGLYIVENIIKAHKLTLSYEYKNGLNVFSFENLQNI
-354 LDEATYYDI
+354 
-363 IFQKTAVLFRS
+363 
-374 CAEVAA
+374 AA
-380 ITTEASTEDY
+380 
-390 DRAAR
+390 
-395 IGTALGMAFQIRD
+395 
-408 DIFDYYRSDV
+408 
-418 GKPTG
+418 
-423 NDIRE
+423 
-428 GKITLPL
+428 
-435 LHVLT
+435 
-440 ELQKEGKATPYLALL
+440 
-455 SEKPIPPS
+455 
-463 SIEQLTTLAHEA
+463 
-475 GGIDYAWKRLYHYID
+475 
-490 EAKTLLCSFPES
+490 
-502 EYRTSL
+502 
-508 LALADYIAERT
+508 
-519 I
+519 

>member
-264 QVTSSITLNNTK
+264 QVTSSIALNNTK
-276 ICRIDDVIDEAKTRR
+276 ICRIDDVIDEALDIAMVDPGQVTISK
-291 GRPTLGV
+291 LEDV
-298 LYDNRVAVL
+298 NLNA
-307 MGDFILSSALV
+307 DFKLL
-318 GAIALSDLRIMG
+318 AIAAKNMIDNALKYSPNKHVNIT
-330 IVSAIGRELTE
+330 ITRESIKFITE
-341 GEIRQFETAEGII
+341 GERLSKELRHYVEPFTKGESAKKSFGLGLYIVENIIKAHKLTLSYEYKNGLNVFSFENLQNI
-354 LDEATYYDI
+354 
-363 IFQKTAVLFRS
+363 
-374 CAEVAA
+374 AA
-380 ITTEASTEDY
+380 
-390 DRAAR
+390 
-395 IGTALGMAFQIRD
+395 
-408 DIFDYYRSDV
+408 
-418 GKPTG
+418 
-423 NDIRE
+423 
-428 GKITLPL
+428 
-435 LHVLT
+435 
-440 ELQKEGKATPYLALL
+440 
-455 SEKPIPPS
+455 
-463 SIEQLTTLAHEA
+463 
-475 GGIDYAWKRLYHYID
+475 
-490 EAKTLLCSFPES
+490 
-502 EYRTSL
+502 
-508 LALADYIAERT
+508 
-519 I
+519 

>member
-104 IMIYQNHHYLKVRHV
+104 IMIYQNHHYLKVQHV
-119 DKVLLLKD
+119 DKILLLKD

-264 QVTSSITLNNTK
+264 QVTSSIALNNTK
-276 ICRIDDVIDEAKTRR
+276 ICRIDDVIDEALDIAMVDPGQVTISK
-291 GRPTLGV
+291 LEDV
-298 LYDNRVAVL
+298 SLNA
-307 MGDFILSSALV
+307 DFKLL
-318 GAIALSDLRIMG
+318 AIAAKNMIDNALKYSPNKHVNIT
-330 IVSAIGRELTE
+330 ITRESIKFINE
-341 GEIRQFETAEGII
+341 GERLSKELRHYVEPFTKGESAQKSFGLGLYIVENIIKAHKLTLSYEYKNGLNVFSFENLQNI
-354 LDEATYYDI
+354 
-363 IFQKTAVLFRS
+363 
-374 CAEVAA
+374 AA
-380 ITTEASTEDY
+380 
-390 DRAAR
+390 
-395 IGTALGMAFQIRD
+395 
-408 DIFDYYRSDV
+408 
-418 GKPTG
+418 
-423 NDIRE
+423 
-428 GKITLPL
+428 
-435 LHVLT
+435 
-440 ELQKEGKATPYLALL
+440 
-455 SEKPIPPS
+455 
-463 SIEQLTTLAHEA
+463 
-475 GGIDYAWKRLYHYID
+475 
-490 EAKTLLCSFPES
+490 
-502 EYRTSL
+502 
-508 LALADYIAERT
+508 
-519 I
+519 

>member
-104 IMIYQNHHYLKVRHV
+104 IMIYQNHHYLKVQHV
-119 DKVLLLKD
+119 DKILLLKD

-193 VAEAFYDAVCQIKN
+193 VAEAFYDAVSQIKN

-264 QVTSSITLNNTK
+264 QVTSNIALNNTK
-276 ICRIDDVIDEAKTRR
+276 ICRIDDVIDEALDIAMVDPGQVTISKLEDVNLNADFKLLAIAAKNMIDNALKYSPNKHVNITITRESIKFINEGER
-291 GRPTLGV
+291 LSKELRHYVEPFTKGESAQKSFGLGLYIVENIIKAHKLTLGYEYKNGLNV
-298 LYDNRVAVL
+298 FSFENLQN
-307 MGDFILSSALV
+307 
-318 GAIALSDLRIMG
+318 IA
-330 IVSAIGRELTE
+330 A
-341 GEIRQFETAEGII
+341 
-354 LDEATYYDI
+354 
-363 IFQKTAVLFRS
+363 
-374 CAEVAA
+374 
-380 ITTEASTEDY
+380 
-390 DRAAR
+390 
-395 IGTALGMAFQIRD
+395 
-408 DIFDYYRSDV
+408 
-418 GKPTG
+418 
-423 NDIRE
+423 
-428 GKITLPL
+428 
-435 LHVLT
+435 
-440 ELQKEGKATPYLALL
+440 
-455 SEKPIPPS
+455 
-463 SIEQLTTLAHEA
+463 
-475 GGIDYAWKRLYHYID
+475 
-490 EAKTLLCSFPES
+490 
-502 EYRTSL
+502 
-508 LALADYIAERT
+508 
-519 I
+519 

>member
-75 EITNERQKEEIL
+75 EITNEQQKEEIL

-104 IMIYQNHHYLKVRHV
+104 IMIYQNHHYLKVQHV
-119 DKVLLLKD
+119 DKILLLKD

-140 IFSLVAII
+140 IFLLVAII

-193 VAEAFYDAVCQIKN
+193 VAEAFYDAVSQIKN

-264 QVTSSITLNNTK
+264 QVTSNIALNNTK
-276 ICRIDDVIDEAKTRR
+276 ICRIDDVIDEALDIAMVDPGQVTISK
-291 GRPTLGV
+291 LEDV
-298 LYDNRVAVL
+298 SLNA
-307 MGDFILSSALV
+307 DFKLL
-318 GAIALSDLRIMG
+318 AIAAKNMIDNALKYSPNKHVNIT
-330 IVSAIGRELTE
+330 ITRESIKFINE
-341 GEIRQFETAEGII
+341 GERLSKELRHYVEPFTKGESAQKSFGLGLYIVENIIKAHKLTLSYEYKNGLNVFSFE
-354 LDEATYYDI
+354 
-363 IFQKTAVLFRS
+363 
-374 CAEVAA
+374 
-380 ITTEASTEDY
+380 
-390 DRAAR
+390 
-395 IGTALGMAFQIRD
+395 
-408 DIFDYYRSDV
+408 
-418 GKPTG
+418 
-423 NDIRE
+423 N
-428 GKITLPL
+428 
-435 LHVLT
+435 
-440 ELQKEGKATPYLALL
+440 LQNISA
-455 SEKPIPPS
+455 
-463 SIEQLTTLAHEA
+463 
-475 GGIDYAWKRLYHYID
+475 
-490 EAKTLLCSFPES
+490 
-502 EYRTSL
+502 
-508 LALADYIAERT
+508 
-519 I
+519 

>member
-75 EITNERQKEEIL
+75 EITNEQQKEEIL

-104 IMIYQNHHYLKVRHV
+104 IMIYQNHHYLKVQHV
-119 DKVLLLKD
+119 DKILLLKD

-140 IFSLVAII
+140 IFLLVAII

-193 VAEAFYDAVCQIKN
+193 VAEAFYDAVSQIKS

-232 AAEMIE
+232 VAEMIE

-264 QVTSSITLNNTK
+264 QVTSNIALNNTK
-276 ICRIDDVIDEAKTRR
+276 ICRIDDIIDEALDIAMVDPGQVTISK
-291 GRPTLGV
+291 LEDV
-298 LYDNRVAVL
+298 NLNA
-307 MGDFILSSALV
+307 DFKLL
-318 GAIALSDLRIMG
+318 AIAAKNMIDNALKYSPNKHVNIT
-330 IVSAIGRELTE
+330 ITRESIKFINE
-341 GEIRQFETAEGII
+341 GERLSKELRHYVEPFTKGESAQKSFGLGLYIVENIIKAHKLTLSYEYKNGLNVFSFENLQNI
-354 LDEATYYDI
+354 
-363 IFQKTAVLFRS
+363 
-374 CAEVAA
+374 AA
-380 ITTEASTEDY
+380 
-390 DRAAR
+390 
-395 IGTALGMAFQIRD
+395 
-408 DIFDYYRSDV
+408 
-418 GKPTG
+418 
-423 NDIRE
+423 
-428 GKITLPL
+428 
-435 LHVLT
+435 
-440 ELQKEGKATPYLALL
+440 
-455 SEKPIPPS
+455 
-463 SIEQLTTLAHEA
+463 
-475 GGIDYAWKRLYHYID
+475 
-490 EAKTLLCSFPES
+490 
-502 EYRTSL
+502 
-508 LALADYIAERT
+508 
-519 I
+519 

>member
-75 EITNERQKEEIL
+75 EITNEQQKEEIL

-104 IMIYQNHHYLKVRHV
+104 IMIYQNHHYLKVQHV
-119 DKVLLLKD
+119 DKILLLKD

-140 IFSLVAII
+140 IFLLVAII

-193 VAEAFYDAVCQIKN
+193 VAEAFYDAVSQIKN

-264 QVTSSITLNNTK
+264 QVTSSIALNNTK
-276 ICRIDDVIDEAKTRR
+276 ICRIDDVIDEALDIAMVDPGQVTISKLEDVSLNADFKLLAIAAKNMIDNALKYSPNKHVNITITRESIKFINEGER
-291 GRPTLGV
+291 LSKELRHYVEPFTKGESAQKSFGLGLYIVENIIKAHKLTLGYEYKNGLNV
-298 LYDNRVAVL
+298 FSFENLQN
-307 MGDFILSSALV
+307 
-318 GAIALSDLRIMG
+318 IA
-330 IVSAIGRELTE
+330 A
-341 GEIRQFETAEGII
+341 
-354 LDEATYYDI
+354 
-363 IFQKTAVLFRS
+363 
-374 CAEVAA
+374 
-380 ITTEASTEDY
+380 
-390 DRAAR
+390 
-395 IGTALGMAFQIRD
+395 
-408 DIFDYYRSDV
+408 
-418 GKPTG
+418 
-423 NDIRE
+423 
-428 GKITLPL
+428 
-435 LHVLT
+435 
-440 ELQKEGKATPYLALL
+440 
-455 SEKPIPPS
+455 
-463 SIEQLTTLAHEA
+463 
-475 GGIDYAWKRLYHYID
+475 
-490 EAKTLLCSFPES
+490 
-502 EYRTSL
+502 
-508 LALADYIAERT
+508 
-519 I
+519 

>member
-75 EITNERQKEEIL
+75 EITNEQQKEEIL

-104 IMIYQNHHYLKVRHV
+104 IMIYQNHHYLKVQHV
-119 DKVLLLKD
+119 DKILLLKD

-264 QVTSSITLNNTK
+264 QVTSNIALNNTK
-276 ICRIDDVIDEAKTRR
+276 ICRIDDVIDEALDIAMVDPGQVTISK
-291 GRPTLGV
+291 LEDV
-298 LYDNRVAVL
+298 NLNA
-307 MGDFILSSALV
+307 DFKLL
-318 GAIALSDLRIMG
+318 AIAAKNMIDNALKYSPNKHVNIT
-330 IVSAIGRELTE
+330 ITRESIKFINE
-341 GEIRQFETAEGII
+341 GERLSKELCHYVEPFTKGESAQKSFGLGLYIVENIIKAHKLTLSYEYKNGLNVFSFENLQNI
-354 LDEATYYDI
+354 
-363 IFQKTAVLFRS
+363 
-374 CAEVAA
+374 AA
-380 ITTEASTEDY
+380 
-390 DRAAR
+390 
-395 IGTALGMAFQIRD
+395 
-408 DIFDYYRSDV
+408 
-418 GKPTG
+418 
-423 NDIRE
+423 
-428 GKITLPL
+428 
-435 LHVLT
+435 
-440 ELQKEGKATPYLALL
+440 
-455 SEKPIPPS
+455 
-463 SIEQLTTLAHEA
+463 
-475 GGIDYAWKRLYHYID
+475 
-490 EAKTLLCSFPES
+490 
-502 EYRTSL
+502 
-508 LALADYIAERT
+508 
-519 I
+519 

>member
-104 IMIYQNHHYLKVRHV
+104 IMIYQNHHYLKVQHV

-264 QVTSSITLNNTK
+264 QVTSSIALNNTK
-276 ICRIDDVIDEAKTRR
+276 ICRIDDIIDEALDIAMVDPGQVTISKLEDVNLNADFKLLAIAAKNMIDNALKYSPNKHVNITITRESIKFINEGER
-291 GRPTLGV
+291 LSKELRHYVEPFTKGESAQKSFGLGLYIVENIIKAHKLTLGYEYKNGLNV
-298 LYDNRVAVL
+298 FSFENLQN
-307 MGDFILSSALV
+307 
-318 GAIALSDLRIMG
+318 IA
-330 IVSAIGRELTE
+330 A
-341 GEIRQFETAEGII
+341 
-354 LDEATYYDI
+354 
-363 IFQKTAVLFRS
+363 
-374 CAEVAA
+374 
-380 ITTEASTEDY
+380 
-390 DRAAR
+390 
-395 IGTALGMAFQIRD
+395 
-408 DIFDYYRSDV
+408 
-418 GKPTG
+418 
-423 NDIRE
+423 
-428 GKITLPL
+428 
-435 LHVLT
+435 
-440 ELQKEGKATPYLALL
+440 
-455 SEKPIPPS
+455 
-463 SIEQLTTLAHEA
+463 
-475 GGIDYAWKRLYHYID
+475 
-490 EAKTLLCSFPES
+490 
-502 EYRTSL
+502 
-508 LALADYIAERT
+508 
-519 I
+519 

>member
-104 IMIYQNHHYLKVRHV
+104 IMIYQNHHYLKVQHV
-119 DKVLLLKD
+119 DKILLLKD

-264 QVTSSITLNNTK
+264 QVTSSIALNNTK
-276 ICRIDDVIDEAKTRR
+276 ICRIDDVIDEALDIAMVDPGQVTISK
-291 GRPTLGV
+291 LEDV
-298 LYDNRVAVL
+298 NLNA
-307 MGDFILSSALV
+307 DFKLL
-318 GAIALSDLRIMG
+318 AIAAKNMIDNALKYSPNKHVNIT
-330 IVSAIGRELTE
+330 ITRESIKFINE
-341 GEIRQFETAEGII
+341 GERLSKELRHYVEPFTKGESAKKSFGLGLYIVENIIKAHKLTLSYEYKNGLNVFSFENLQNI
-354 LDEATYYDI
+354 
-363 IFQKTAVLFRS
+363 
-374 CAEVAA
+374 AA
-380 ITTEASTEDY
+380 
-390 DRAAR
+390 
-395 IGTALGMAFQIRD
+395 
-408 DIFDYYRSDV
+408 
-418 GKPTG
+418 
-423 NDIRE
+423 
-428 GKITLPL
+428 
-435 LHVLT
+435 
-440 ELQKEGKATPYLALL
+440 
-455 SEKPIPPS
+455 
-463 SIEQLTTLAHEA
+463 
-475 GGIDYAWKRLYHYID
+475 
-490 EAKTLLCSFPES
+490 
-502 EYRTSL
+502 
-508 LALADYIAERT
+508 
-519 I
+519 

>member
-104 IMIYQNHHYLKVRHV
+104 IMIYQNHHYLKVQHV

-264 QVTSSITLNNTK
+264 QVTSNIALNNTK
-276 ICRIDDVIDEAKTRR
+276 ICRIDDVIDEALDIAMVDPGQVTISKLEDVSLNADFKLLAIAAKNMIDNALKYSPNKHVNITITRESIKFINEGER
-291 GRPTLGV
+291 LSKELRHYVEPFTKGENAQKSFGLGLYIVENIIKAHKLTLGYEYKNGLNV
-298 LYDNRVAVL
+298 FSFENLQN
-307 MGDFILSSALV
+307 
-318 GAIALSDLRIMG
+318 IA
-330 IVSAIGRELTE
+330 A
-341 GEIRQFETAEGII
+341 
-354 LDEATYYDI
+354 
-363 IFQKTAVLFRS
+363 
-374 CAEVAA
+374 
-380 ITTEASTEDY
+380 
-390 DRAAR
+390 
-395 IGTALGMAFQIRD
+395 
-408 DIFDYYRSDV
+408 
-418 GKPTG
+418 
-423 NDIRE
+423 
-428 GKITLPL
+428 
-435 LHVLT
+435 
-440 ELQKEGKATPYLALL
+440 
-455 SEKPIPPS
+455 
-463 SIEQLTTLAHEA
+463 
-475 GGIDYAWKRLYHYID
+475 
-490 EAKTLLCSFPES
+490 
-502 EYRTSL
+502 
-508 LALADYIAERT
+508 
-519 I
+519 

>member
-75 EITNERQKEEIL
+75 EITNEQQKEEIL
-87 ANATVL
+87 TNATVL

-104 IMIYQNHHYLKVRHV
+104 IMIYQNHHYLKVQHV

-264 QVTSSITLNNTK
+264 QVTSNIALNNTK
-276 ICRIDDVIDEAKTRR
+276 ICRIDDVIDEALDIAMVDPGQVTISK
-291 GRPTLGV
+291 LV
-298 LYDNRVAVL
+298 DVNLNA
-307 MGDFILSSALV
+307 DFKLL
-318 GAIALSDLRIMG
+318 AIAAKNMIDNALKYSPNKHVNIT
-330 IVSAIGRELTE
+330 ITRESIKFINE
-341 GEIRQFETAEGII
+341 GERLSKELRHYVEPFTKGENAQKSFGLGLYIVENIIKAHKLTLSYEYKNGLNVFSFENLQNI
-354 LDEATYYDI
+354 
-363 IFQKTAVLFRS
+363 
-374 CAEVAA
+374 AA
-380 ITTEASTEDY
+380 
-390 DRAAR
+390 
-395 IGTALGMAFQIRD
+395 
-408 DIFDYYRSDV
+408 
-418 GKPTG
+418 
-423 NDIRE
+423 
-428 GKITLPL
+428 
-435 LHVLT
+435 
-440 ELQKEGKATPYLALL
+440 
-455 SEKPIPPS
+455 
-463 SIEQLTTLAHEA
+463 
-475 GGIDYAWKRLYHYID
+475 
-490 EAKTLLCSFPES
+490 
-502 EYRTSL
+502 
-508 LALADYIAERT
+508 
-519 I
+519 

>member
-75 EITNERQKEEIL
+75 EITNEQQKEEIL

-104 IMIYQNHHYLKVRHV
+104 IMIYQNHHYLKVQHV
-119 DKVLLLKD
+119 DKILLLKD

-193 VAEAFYDAVCQIKN
+193 VAEAFYDAVSQIKS

-264 QVTSSITLNNTK
+264 QVTSNIALNNTK
-276 ICRIDDVIDEAKTRR
+276 ICRIDDVIDEALDIAMVDPGQVTISK
-291 GRPTLGV
+291 LEDV
-298 LYDNRVAVL
+298 NLNA
-307 MGDFILSSALV
+307 DFKLL
-318 GAIALSDLRIMG
+318 AIAAKNMIDNALKYSPNKHVNIT
-330 IVSAIGRELTE
+330 ITRESIKFINE
-341 GEIRQFETAEGII
+341 GERLSKELRHYVEPFTKGESAQKSFGLGLYIVENIIKAHKLTLSYEYKNGLNVFSFENLQNI
-354 LDEATYYDI
+354 
-363 IFQKTAVLFRS
+363 
-374 CAEVAA
+374 VA
-380 ITTEASTEDY
+380 
-390 DRAAR
+390 
-395 IGTALGMAFQIRD
+395 
-408 DIFDYYRSDV
+408 
-418 GKPTG
+418 
-423 NDIRE
+423 
-428 GKITLPL
+428 
-435 LHVLT
+435 
-440 ELQKEGKATPYLALL
+440 
-455 SEKPIPPS
+455 
-463 SIEQLTTLAHEA
+463 
-475 GGIDYAWKRLYHYID
+475 
-490 EAKTLLCSFPES
+490 
-502 EYRTSL
+502 
-508 LALADYIAERT
+508 
-519 I
+519 

>member
-75 EITNERQKEEIL
+75 EITNEQQKEEIL

-104 IMIYQNHHYLKVRHV
+104 IMIYQNHHYLKVQHV

-140 IFSLVAII
+140 IFLLVAII

-193 VAEAFYDAVCQIKN
+193 VAEAFYDAVSQIKS

-264 QVTSSITLNNTK
+264 QVTSSIALNNTK
-276 ICRIDDVIDEAKTRR
+276 ICRIDDVIDEALDIAMVDPGQVTISK
-291 GRPTLGV
+291 LEDV
-298 LYDNRVAVL
+298 NLNA
-307 MGDFILSSALV
+307 DFKLL
-318 GAIALSDLRIMG
+318 AIAAKNMIDNALKYSPNKHVNIT
-330 IVSAIGRELTE
+330 ITRESIKFINE
-341 GEIRQFETAEGII
+341 GERLSKELRHYVEPFTKGESAQKSFGLGLYIVENIIKAHKLTLSYEYKNGLNVFSFENLQNI
-354 LDEATYYDI
+354 
-363 IFQKTAVLFRS
+363 
-374 CAEVAA
+374 AA
-380 ITTEASTEDY
+380 
-390 DRAAR
+390 
-395 IGTALGMAFQIRD
+395 
-408 DIFDYYRSDV
+408 
-418 GKPTG
+418 
-423 NDIRE
+423 
-428 GKITLPL
+428 
-435 LHVLT
+435 
-440 ELQKEGKATPYLALL
+440 
-455 SEKPIPPS
+455 
-463 SIEQLTTLAHEA
+463 
-475 GGIDYAWKRLYHYID
+475 
-490 EAKTLLCSFPES
+490 
-502 EYRTSL
+502 
-508 LALADYIAERT
+508 
-519 I
+519 